1 MRRLFA
7 NCGQAP
13 DDAWRHFR
21 HVMGGANDSHLF
33 IQFFTLAFSHL
44 LLFRIVC
51 LLQINSVASFRYKF
65 ALKLQISTQI
75 DIDYEKIPNNNNSVQ
90 I

>member
-13 DDAWRHFR
+13 DDAWRQLTSVRLSIIAKCRQMNKLHSFR

-33 IQFFTLAFSHL
+33 IQFFTLAFSL
-44 LLFRIVC
+44 AELEGI
-51 LLQINSVASFRYKF
+51 APE
-65 ALKLQISTQI
+65 I
-75 DIDYEKIPNNNNSVQ
+75 DNKC
-90 I
+90 